1 MLLLDR
7 LAEQRIQEAESRG
20 EFDDLPG
27 AGHPL
32 RIEEDNPFIPAE
44 LRTAYRLL
52 KNAGYLP
59 EEVCLLRDIREAEQL
74 LLAAET
80 EVQRQDVA
88 ARLRMLLGRMGIQ
101 RSVSLATQDDYL
113 RRLNERLNTP
123 RRPPVESGV

>member
-7 LAEQRIQEAESRG
+7 IAEQRIQEAESRG
-20 EFDDLPG
+20 EFNDLPG
-27 AGHPL
+27 AGQPL
-32 RIEEDNPFIPAE
+32 QIEEDNPFIPAE

-80 EVQRQDVA
+80 EDQRQDMV
-88 ARLRMLLGRMGIQ
+88 ARLRLLLGRMGTQ
-101 RSVSLATQDDYL
+101 RSLSLSTQQHYFV
-113 RRLNERLNTP
+113 RLSERFS
-123 RRPPVESGV
+123 EQD